1 MASGATA
8 LPPDR
13 AQPAA
18 DALSN
23 VAMTNRHSEPALRLR
38 WLLTLDRML
47 ASIETIVATLIF
59 IMMLSFMVVQVSA
72 RYFLEIPLP
81 WSEELIRYLFVATSF
96 IGAAAVCKYNEHIE
110 INLID
115 SFVDKVKSEKRKAM
129 VVRWQRMAADIFSL
143 ITLLVFAWYSY
154 GFVMRLMESDQR
166 SPAMDFPTYIVAG
179 VMLLG
184 VWLMIAHYIV
194 KLLDNTLN
202 GTRQNSAGLQ

>member
-1 MASGATA
+1 MMTSGHS
-8 LPPDR
+8 D
-13 AQPAA
+13 QP
-18 DALSN
+18 
-23 VAMTNRHSEPALRLR
+23 LRLR

-47 ASIETIVATLIF
+47 ASVETIVATVIF
-59 IMMLSFMVVQVSA
+59 IMMLAFMVVQVSA

-115 SFVDKVKSEKRKAM
+115 SFVARIKSARRKAA
-129 VVRWQRMAADIFSL
+129 VVRWQQMAADLFSL
-143 ITLLVFAWYSY
+143 ITLLVFARYSH

-166 SPAMDFPTYIVAG
+166 SPAMDFPTYVVAG

-184 VWLMIAHYIV
+184 VYLMIAHYVV
-194 KLLDNTLN
+194 KLLDKTIN
-202 GTRQNSAGLQ
+202 GARADSVGLK